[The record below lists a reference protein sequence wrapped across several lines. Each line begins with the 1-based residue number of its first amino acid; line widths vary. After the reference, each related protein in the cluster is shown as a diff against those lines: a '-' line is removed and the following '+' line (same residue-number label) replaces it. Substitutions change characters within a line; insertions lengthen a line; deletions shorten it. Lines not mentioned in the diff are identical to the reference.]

1 MRISDWSSVVCSSD
15 LDCRS
20 AHPNRQGPHWHAM
33 CVYSPAR
40 AVVARLPKDRSSWGH
55 KAREVQTTPRG
66 YTMKNNQQGF
76 TLIELMIVVEIIAI
90 LAAIALPAYNQS
102 RVRSTENARLGA
114 TKDYTNSWLA
124 ASVSE
129 FTTPA
134 ATPSASSAPHP

>member
-1 MRISDWSSVVCSSD
+1 MRISDWSSDVCSSD
-15 LDCRS
+15 LPVPAPIREPDCRS

-76 TLIELMIVVEIIAI
+76 TLIELMIVVAIIAI
-90 LAAIALPAYNQS
+90 LAAIALPAYNQY
-102 RVRSTENARLGA
+102 RVRSADR
-114 TKDYTNSWLA
+114 K
-124 ASVSE
+124 SVV
-129 FTTPA
+129 
-134 ATPSASSAPHP
+134 